1 MADRRLEGQLGR
13 GRGHDASARA
23 KDRDIVAEPQDLV
36 DKVTDE
42 EDRDAL
48 LLQRLDDLEEPDGLL
63 PRDRR
68 RRLVHDEHTGAK
80 REGLDDL
87 DRLTLGDSEHL
98 DGQAD
103 IDVDPEA
110 GQKLARLAPHRHP
123 VDPAEAAGLAA
134 DEDVLGH

>member
-1 MADRRLEGQLGR
+1 MHIL
-13 GRGHDASARA
+13 S
-23 KDRDIVAEPQDLV
+23 VTQDLIA
-36 DKVTDE
+36 KLTDE
-42 EDRDAL
+42 QDRDAL

-110 GQKLARLAPHRHP
+110 GQKLAPLAPHPPRVEP
-123 VDPAEAAGLAA
+123 
-134 DEDVLGH
+134 